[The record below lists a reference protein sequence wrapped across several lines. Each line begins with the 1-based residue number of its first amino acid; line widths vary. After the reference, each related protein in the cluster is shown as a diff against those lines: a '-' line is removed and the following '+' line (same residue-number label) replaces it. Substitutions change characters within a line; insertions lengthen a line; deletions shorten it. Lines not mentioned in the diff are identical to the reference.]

1 MLIALGAFFLHW
13 GITALSLWVASRL
26 FVGIRFG
33 SGSDLVV
40 AALMLS
46 MVNAVVKP
54 VLVLLTLPLTFLS
67 FGLFLLVINA
77 LMMMLVSALVR
88 GFQVSGFGTAF
99 FASIFISLLSLFI
112 QGYVL
117 SEGSGHDI
125 IRMPTPGGT
134 WT

>member
-1 MLIALGAFFLHW
+1 MFMAIGAFFLHW
-13 GITALSLWVASRL
+13 GTSALCLWVASRL
-26 FVGIRFG
+26 FAGIRF
-33 SGSDLVV
+33 SSVSDLWV

-46 MVNAVVKP
+46 LANAVIKP
-54 VLVLLTLPLTFLS
+54 VLVLLTFPLTFLS

-99 FASIFISLLSLFI
+99 FASIVISLLSLFI
-112 QGYVL
+112 QGFVL
-117 SEGSGHDI
+117 SHGDSRDVI
-125 IRMPTPGGT
+125 PMPTTGGI